1 MLKTMIGIDVLE
13 AAKRRISDTFD
24 SFDKAYVSL
33 SGGKDSTAL
42 FYLVIAEARRRNRKI
57 GVFILD
63 WECQYQYT
71 ADHLLHLVTE
81 NAEHIDLYWICL
93 EIETSSACSYYEPM
107 WRSWDE
113 NKKELWTRKKPAVAI
128 ADGSLFPFY
137 YPGITFEEFT
147 PAFGDWYADGQECA
161 CFVGIRAQE
170 SLNRHR
176 AVTSNKVSRFKGR
189 KYTTIVSESVCN
201 VYPIFD
207 WLVDDIWTF
216 FAKEKLQY
224 NRVYDLMH
232 QAGLSPS
239 QMRIDE
245 PFGDEARK
253 NLWLYQIIEPVT
265 WSKFVARLAGINSAS
280 LYSQEKG
287 NILGNEKVSL
297 PPGHTWESFAKFLLG
312 TMPEKTSL
320 HYENKI
326 AVYLKWYYDRGYE
339 TGIPDAAN
347 YRMEQIG
354 KAPSWRLIVKILL
367 RNDWYCRGLGFG
379 ITKTNAYKRYLE
391 LMAKR
396 RKEWNII

>member
-1 MLKTMIGIDVLE
+1 MGVDVLD
-13 AAKRRISDTFD
+13 AARKRISDTFD
-24 SFDKAYVSL
+24 SFDKVYVSL

-42 FYLVIAEARRRNRKI
+42 FYLVLAEARSRGRKF

-63 WECQYQYT
+63 WECQYQLT

-81 NAEHIDLYWICL
+81 NEEHIELFWICL
-93 EIETSSACSYYEPM
+93 QIETSSACSYYEPM

-113 NKKELWTRKKPAVAI
+113 NKKELWTRSKPSLAI
-128 ADGSLFPFY
+128 TDGSIFPFY

-147 PAFGDWYADGQECA
+147 PAFGDWYADGKECA

-176 AVTSNKVSRFKGR
+176 AVTSNKVNRYQGR
-189 KYTTIVSESVCN
+189 KYTTKVSNEVFN
-201 VYPIFD
+201 IYPIFD

-216 FAKEKLQY
+216 FAKFRLKY
-224 NRVYDLMH
+224 NKVYDLMH
-232 QAGLSPS
+232 QAGLQPS

-280 LYSQEKG
+280 LYSKEKG
-287 NILGNEKVSL
+287 NILGNERVSL

-312 TMPEKTSL
+312 TMPDRTKL

-326 AVYLKWYYDRGYE
+326 AVYLKWYYDRGYAS
-339 TGIPDAAN
+339 GIPDAAN
-347 YRMEQIG
+347 YKMEQIG

-379 ITKTNAYKRYLE
+379 ITKTNAYNSYLE
-391 LMAKR
+391 LMKKR
-396 RKEWNII
+396 RKQWNII